1 MLRVAFAGTPA
12 FALPALDALAGS
24 GHQLVGVLTQPDR
37 PAGRGRHSS
46 ASPVKQR
53 AAALGLP
60 TDQPA
65 ELRSAEQCRALQS
78 WAPDVLVVVAYGL
91 LLPHLVLDLPRL
103 GCVNIHASL
112 LPRWRGA
119 APIQRAI
126 LAGDTATGIS
136 IIKLQLELDAGPV
149 LAQRAVPIGTHSTA
163 GALQDEL
170 AKLGAE
176 LLLASLAELEQGTA
190 RPQMQDPA
198 GVSYAPKISKEEARI
213 DWHAD
218 AAQIERQVRALN
230 PRPIAHTEMAGQSL
244 RIWQAQALADEAV
257 PAPAGAVLGLGAGGI
272 KVACGRGTLAIA
284 SLQLAGKRVVSA
296 ADFAHAHSLTGVHF
310 G

>member
-1 MLRVAFAGTPA
+1 MLRIAFAGTPA
-12 FALPALDALAGS
+12 FALPALEALAGA

-60 TDQPA
+60 LDQPA
-65 ELRSAEQCRALQS
+65 ELRSAEQCQALQR

-91 LLPHLVLDLPRL
+91 ILPRPALALPRL
-103 GCVNIHASL
+103 GGVNIHASL

-136 IIKLQLELDAGPV
+136 IMQMQHELDAGAV
-149 LAQRAVPIGTHSTA
+149 LAQRAVPIGTHSTTA
-163 GALQDEL
+163 ALEDEL

-176 LLLASLAELEQGTA
+176 LLLASLAELEAGTA
-190 RPQMQDPA
+190 RPQIQDPA
-198 GVSYAPKISKEEARI
+198 GVSYASKISREEARI

-218 AAQIERQVRALN
+218 AAQIERQVRAFN
-230 PRPIAHTEMAGQSL
+230 PRPIAYTDMAGQSL
-244 RIWQAQALADEAV
+244 RIWQAQALADEAM
-257 PAPAGAVLGLGAGGI
+257 PAPAGAVLGLGADGLR
-272 KVACGRGTLAIA
+272 VAGGRGTLAIA
-284 SLQLAGKRVVSA
+284 SLQLPGKRVVSA
-296 ADFAHAHSLTGVHF
+296 ADFAHAHSLTGLHF

>member
-24 GHQLVGVLTQPDR
+24 SHQLVGVLTQPDR

-53 AAALGLP
+53 AAALSVP
-60 TDQPA
+60 IDQPA
-65 ELRSAEQCRALQS
+65 RLQSAEQCQALVR

-91 LLPHLVLDLPRL
+91 LLPEAVLALPRL
-103 GCVNIHASL
+103 GGVNIHASL

-136 IIKLQLELDAGPV
+136 IMQMQAELDAGAV
-149 LAQRAVPIGTHSTA
+149 LAQRAVPIRAQSTTA
-163 GALQDEL
+163 ALEEEL
-170 AKLGAE
+170 AQLGAT
-176 LLLASLAELEQGTA
+176 LLLASLAELEYGTA
-190 RPQMQDPA
+190 RPQIQDRA
-198 GVSYAPKISKEEARI
+198 GVTYAAKIRREEARI
-213 DWHAD
+213 DWRAD
-218 AAQIERQVRALN
+218 ATQIERQVRAFN
-230 PRPIAHTEMAGQSL
+230 PRPIAYTEMGQQSL
-244 RIWQAQALADEAV
+244 RIWQAQALADEAA
-257 PAPAGAVLGLGAGGI
+257 PAPAGTVLGVGAAGLN
-272 KVACGRGTLAIA
+272 VACGRGTLAIGT
-284 SLQLAGKRVVSA
+284 LQLAGKRVVSA
-296 ADFAHAHSLTGVHF
+296 ADFAHAHKLAGLHF